1 MLIFLVASFANLEII
16 TGAFLTA
23 YVMIQVTGIDPKEIF
38 SAGFR
43 ALGI

>member
-1 MLIFLVASFANLEII
+1 MLIFLVASFANLGII
-16 TGAFLTA
+16 TGAFPAT
-23 YVMIQVTGIDPKEIF
+23 YVMIQVTGIDPKEIL